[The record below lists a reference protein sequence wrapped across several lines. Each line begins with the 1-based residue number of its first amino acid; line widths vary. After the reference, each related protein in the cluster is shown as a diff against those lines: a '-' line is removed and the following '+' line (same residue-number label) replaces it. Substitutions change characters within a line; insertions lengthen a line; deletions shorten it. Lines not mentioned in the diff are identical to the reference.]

1 MRLSRLYTNFPAKFE
16 PIEFEDGLNVV
27 IAEIRLPENQDRDTH
42 NLGKTTLGKIID
54 FCLLMK
60 KSKKFFLFEYPE
72 HFEDFVFYVELKL
85 IDDSYLT
92 LRRSVR
98 DATLISFKRHVMS
111 VDFLENDVDDWDHE
125 DVTFD
130 RAKQMLDSMLDLQ
143 VAKPWDFRRGLG
155 YLIRGQDDYTDIFKL
170 ASFAGAHS
178 QWKPFLAHMLGF
190 NSANVTCF
198 YDQEK
203 ALSEETLKLKT
214 IELEL
219 AGLEGNA
226 SKVEGLLQLKRKES
240 EERAKLLDRFDFKNA
255 DLRKTES
262 LVDEIDSQIAE
273 LNKRRYSLK
282 HSKKKISDTL
292 ERDQIVFDPEKA
304 TELFREANVFFEG
317 QIKKDFEQLIEF
329 NRSITSE
336 RLKYLREELKEI
348 KLELTNINN
357 RLEELSSKRSGSLA
371 FLSSTDVFRKFKQLS
386 EDQTRMLSDIATLER
401 QKEFLARMQVLRNS
415 IRTIGDEKDRF
426 RDEIQIDVEAK
437 NTDEESVFSR
447 IRFYFNDIVNEV
459 IDRHALLSVQLNGED
474 HLEFAG
480 EILNET
486 GHTTSASSGNSYKK
500 LLCIAFDLAV
510 LRARLDQRF
519 SRFAFHD
526 GVFETLD
533 PRKKSKLLKVIRHY
547 TELGLQLIVTT
558 LDSDLPPSDND
569 ESVFSETEVVLRLHD
584 EGIEGRLFKVPT
596 W

>member
-1 MRLSRLYTNFPAKFE
+1 
-16 PIEFEDGLNVV
+16 
-27 IAEIRLPENQDRDTH
+27 
-42 NLGKTTLGKIID
+42 
-54 FCLLMK
+54 
-60 KSKKFFLFEYPE
+60 
-72 HFEDFVFYVELKL
+72 
-85 IDDSYLT
+85 
-92 LRRSVR
+92 
-98 DATLISFKRHVMS
+98 
-111 VDFLENDVDDWDHE
+111 
-125 DVTFD
+125 
-130 RAKQMLDSMLDLQ
+130 
-143 VAKPWDFRRGLG
+143 
-155 YLIRGQDDYTDIFKL
+155 
-170 ASFAGAHS
+170 
-178 QWKPFLAHMLGF
+178 
-190 NSANVTCF
+190 
-198 YDQEK
+198 
-203 ALSEETLKLKT
+203 
-214 IELEL
+214 
-219 AGLEGNA
+219 
-226 SKVEGLLQLKRKES
+226 
-240 EERAKLLDRFDFKNA
+240 
-255 DLRKTES
+255 
-262 LVDEIDSQIAE
+262 
-273 LNKRRYSLK
+273 
-282 HSKKKISDTL
+282 
-292 ERDQIVFDPEKA
+292 
-304 TELFREANVFFEG
+304 
-317 QIKKDFEQLIEF
+317 
-329 NRSITSE
+329 
-336 RLKYLREELKEI
+336 
-348 KLELTNINN
+348 
-357 RLEELSSKRSGSLA
+357 
-371 FLSSTDVFRKFKQLS
+371 
-386 EDQTRMLSDIATLER
+386 MLSDIATLER

>member
-1 MRLSRLYTNFPAKFE
+1 MRLSRLYTNCPDKFA
-16 PIEFEDGLNVV
+16 PVEFEEGLNVV

-42 NLGKTTLGKIID
+42 NLGKSTLGRIID

-60 KSKKFFLFEYPE
+60 KSKKFFLFEYPTLFDE
-72 HFEDFVFYVELKL
+72 FVFFIELKL
-85 IDDSYLT
+85 VDDSYLT

-98 DATLISFKRHVMS
+98 EATLVSFKRHPMS
-111 VDFLENDVDDWDHE
+111 LDFIEHDVEEWDHE

-178 QWKPFLAHMLGF
+178 QWKPFLVHMLGF
-190 NSANVTCF
+190 NSANVVGF
-198 YDQEK
+198 YDKEK
-203 ALSEETLKLKT
+203 ALAEERLKLKT

-240 EERAKLLDRFDFKNA
+240 DERARLLDRFDFKSA
-255 DLRKTES
+255 DLRNTES
-262 LVDEIDSQIAE
+262 LVDKIDSSIAD
-273 LNKRRYSLK
+273 LNKRRYGLR
-282 HSKKKISDTL
+282 HNRKKISDTL

-317 QIKKDFEQLIEF
+317 QLKKDFEQLIEF

-336 RLKYLREELKEI
+336 RRKYLKEELKEI
-348 KLELTNINN
+348 NSELVEINN
-357 RLEELSSKRSGSLA
+357 RLEKLSSERSENLA
-371 FLSSTDVFRKFKQLS
+371 FLSSTDVFRKYKQLS
-386 EDQTRMLSDIATLER
+386 EDQSRLLSDIATLER
-401 QKEFLARMQVLRNS
+401 QKEFFARMQVLRTS
-415 IRTIGDEKDRF
+415 IRTIGDEKDKL
-426 RDEIQIDVEAK
+426 RDEIQSDVDDK
-437 NTDEESVFSR
+437 NADKDSVFSKV
-447 IRFYFNDIVNEV
+447 RFYFNDIVSDV
-459 IDRHALLSVQLNGED
+459 IDRQALLSVQLNGED

-480 EILNET
+480 EILDET
-486 GHTTSASSGNSYKK
+486 GHTTSASSGTSYKK
-500 LLCIAFDLAV
+500 LLCVAFDLAV
-510 LRARLDQRF
+510 LRAHLDQRF

-533 PRKKSKLLKVIRHY
+533 PRKKSKLLEVIRQY
-547 TELGLQLIVTT
+547 TDLGLQLIVTT
-558 LDSDLPPSDND
+558 LDSDLPPASDN
-569 ESVFSETEVVLRLHD
+569 EVVFEDSEVVLHLHD
-584 EGIEGRLFKVPT
+584 EGMEGRLFKIPT